1 MSLGQV
7 RVVVA
12 GTIVDQGRIQVF
24 ELKGGV
30 KIGEGTWD
38 CLGPSETWD
47 LRLLV
52 STSSSI

>member
-12 GTIVDQGRIQVF
+12 GKIVDQGRNQVF
-24 ELKGGV
+24 ELQGGV

-38 CLGPSETWD
+38 CLGLGD